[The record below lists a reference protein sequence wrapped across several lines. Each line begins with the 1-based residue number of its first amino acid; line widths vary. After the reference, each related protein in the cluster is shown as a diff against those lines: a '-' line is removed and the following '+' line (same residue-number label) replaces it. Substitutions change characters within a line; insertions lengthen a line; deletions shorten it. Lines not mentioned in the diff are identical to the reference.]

1 MRIAS
6 PLSIGLAA
14 GAAAVLVSAGVAVY
28 RKLHRKMDPV
38 ELERLRR
45 MGLGRTG
52 RITTGEVTGLIEPEG
67 PNKALLLVYRY
78 GIGGVNYEVTQ
89 DISTL
94 PAVAAEAARL
104 VGRTISVK
112 YEMKHPTNSIV
123 ICEEWSGIRGI
134 SLSES
139 DPATPLVPGTFPPG
153 EGELESGG

>member
-14 GAAAVLVSAGVAVY
+14 GAAAVLISAGVAVY
-28 RKLHRKMDPV
+28 LKLRRKPDPV

-45 MGLGRTG
+45 VGLGRTG

-67 PNKALLLVYRY
+67 SNTALLLVYRY

-89 DISTL
+89 DVSTL
-94 PAVAAEAARL
+94 PAIAEEAGRL

-112 YEMKHPTNSIV
+112 YEMKHPSNSIV
-123 ICEEWSGIRGI
+123 VCEEWSGIRGAG
-134 SLSES
+134 LSES
-139 DPATPLVPGTFPPG
+139 DAATPLVPGPPSPG
-153 EGELESGG
+153 AGELESGG

>member
-1 MRIAS
+1 VIIVS

-14 GAAAVLVSAGVAVY
+14 GAAAVVVGAGVAVY
-28 RKLHRKMDPV
+28 RRLRRKTDPV

-45 MGLGRTG
+45 VGLGRTG

-67 PNKALLLVYRY
+67 PGTALLLVYRY

-89 DISTL
+89 DVSTL
-94 PAVAAEAARL
+94 SAVAAEAARL

-123 ICEEWSGIRGI
+123 ICEEWSGIRGV
-134 SLSES
+134 SLSQS
-139 DPATPLVPGTFPPG
+139 DPATPLVHGTFSPG
-153 EGELESGG
+153 ESELESGG